1 MPTRS
6 RPPHPGAVLLHKFLV
21 PRGIRQSDFAAEIG
35 MAQSNLST
43 FIAGRR
49 ALTPWMA
56 WELARVLRTK
66 PQYWMALQGDY
77 ELWRVRPR
85 RVARKASKSRRGR

>member
-1 MPTRS
+1 
-6 RPPHPGAVLLHKFLV
+6 
-21 PRGIRQSDFAAEIG
+21 

-66 PQYWMALQGDY
+66 PKYWMTLQGDY
-77 ELWRVRPR
+77 ELWRVRPQWA
-85 RVARKASKSRRGR
+85 ARKQQRRHR